1 LIFYVSSQELE
12 ARSGMLSS
20 RLRTRVSKLTTRSES
35 CKLNSVHESST
46 IRSFFLEGPAGKL
59 EALLN
64 AGAENATHAAV
75 VCHPHPLFG
84 GTLHNKV
91 VFHTMKALNS
101 FGFPVLRFNFRGA
114 GLSHG
119 EHDHGNGE
127 ADDVRAALDWLG
139 NEFHLPMIFAGF
151 SFGAAVG
158 LRPACADAR
167 VKVLIGV
174 GTPVGSVAADTET
187 PRTYTFDF
195 LRECAKQKLFVSG
208 ARDQFGPRAK
218 LEALFSLVPEPKKLV
233 LIEGADHFF
242 EGRLRE
248 LRETVEGWVKEAVI
262 PSATSQLDSGSL

>member
-1 LIFYVSSQELE
+1 MIAQ
-12 ARSGMLSS
+12 
-20 RLRTRVSKLTTRSES
+20 
-35 CKLNSVHESST
+35 NST
-46 IRSFFLEGPAGKL
+46 IKSFFLEGPAGRL

-64 AGAENATHAAV
+64 AGTENATHAAV

-101 FGFPVLRFNFRGA
+101 FGFPVLRFNFRGT

-119 EHDHGNGE
+119 QHDQGAGE
-127 ADDVRAALDWLG
+127 VEDVRTALDWLDA
-139 NEFHLPMIFAGF
+139 EFHLPLVFAGF

-158 LRPACADAR
+158 LRAACADAR
-167 VKVLIGV
+167 VKALIGV
-174 GTPVGSVAADTET
+174 GVPAIPVAADTET

-195 LRECAKQKLFVSG
+195 LRNCDRPKLFVSG

-218 LEALFSLVPEPKKLV
+218 LEALVASAAEPKNLV

-248 LRETVEGWVKEAVI
+248 LREAIEGWVQQGVVR
-262 PSATSQLDSGSL
+262 DVSL